1 MMESLLLE
9 AINKKKSVEDKA
21 RDTPSA
27 ANQVQYPEEFNNGA
41 PVITARPWLR
51 AKTATIII
59 ATQSKGYTEESFQ
72 TDVRETVRYFQ
83 LEEGMY
89 KGILL
94 KPVAN
99 NNDIL
104 DSVDATE
111 KMREVVKMMNSNT
124 VLYKSNMEQST
135 TAQLR
140 TGETIH
146 GRAQG
151 QVIVT
156 TAGSYTLRIVSPGVK
171 TSGFIFKGLE
181 YLLNHWQ
188 APTKSVQ
195 FITNGELE
203 KDTFQDFWT
212 SACVN
217 EVVEAVQF
225 VNLSRYLPF
234 GYFKG
239 KCSKLNKTGHDDQA
253 AAQPA
258 DQPGALLGA
267 STYAI
272 MRE

>member
-1 MMESLLLE
+1 MEKCWKVYME
-9 AINKKKSVEDKA
+9 AMNKMKSEDKA
-21 RDTPSA
+21 RDTPNA
-27 ANQVQYPEEFNNGA
+27 ANQVQYPEEFNNGV
-41 PVITARPWLR
+41 PVITALPWLR

-89 KGILL
+89 KAILL
-94 KPVAN
+94 KPIAN
-99 NNDIL
+99 NEDIL
-104 DSVDATE
+104 DPVDAAE
-111 KMREVVKMMNSNT
+111 KMREVVKMMNRSTILYMSN
-124 VLYKSNMEQST
+124 VEQSA
-135 TAQLR
+135 TAQLP

-156 TAGSYTLRIVSPGVK
+156 TASSYTLRIVSPGVA
-171 TSGFIFKGLE
+171 TSSFIFKGLE

-188 APTKSVQ
+188 APVKSVQ
-195 FITNGELE
+195 FITNAEIRE
-203 KDTFQDFWT
+203 NMFQDFWT

-217 EVVEAVQF
+217 ELVEAVQF

-239 KCSKLNKTGHDDQA
+239 KCSKLNKTSHDDQA
-253 AAQPA
+253 AAQPV
-258 DQPGALLGA
+258 DLEHFLGLPL
-267 STYAI
+267 TQ
-272 MRE
+272 